1 MTQPNH
7 RTVKRQTPAPVAER
21 LPANAASIA
30 YMRKLDAVEWLV
42 MDMLSR
48 IEKTVQEN
56 PAAVVDKR
64 LTMLP
69 RELEDSQA
77 YFLQKIAHAR
87 TTLAEL
93 SRLLQT
99 KSENSDLRERISVE
113 LMVVF
118 VLVESYRPERMLELG
133 WNPGE
138 EVHQAVRDRIE
149 SLGLDVINIRER
161 LK

>member
-1 MTQPNH
+1 VTQPNH
-7 RTVKRQTPAPVAER
+7 RTLKRPTPTTAAER
-21 LPANAASIA
+21 PPANPASAA
-30 YMRKLDAVEWLV
+30 YMRKLDAVEWLA
-42 MDMLSR
+42 MDILSR

-138 EVHQAVRDRIE
+138 EVHQAVRDQIE

>member
-1 MTQPNH
+1 
-7 RTVKRQTPAPVAER
+7 
-21 LPANAASIA
+21 
-30 YMRKLDAVEWLV
+30 MRKLDAVEWLAI
-42 MDMLSR
+42 DMLSR

-69 RELEDSQA
+69 RELEDGQA

-93 SRLLQT
+93 SRLLQA
-99 KSENSDLRERISVE
+99 KAENSDLRERISVE
-113 LMVVF
+113 LMVIF

-138 EVHQAVRDRIE
+138 EIRQAVRDRIE